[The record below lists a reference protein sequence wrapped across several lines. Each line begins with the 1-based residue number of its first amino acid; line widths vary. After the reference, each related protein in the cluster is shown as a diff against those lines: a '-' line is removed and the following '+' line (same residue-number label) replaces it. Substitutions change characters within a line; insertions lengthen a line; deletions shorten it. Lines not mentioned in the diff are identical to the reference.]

1 MNNSPEQNNDG
12 SIDPLSQLR
21 YEQLV
26 GTLIDSIKLVFL
38 NPANSDYIFDE
49 VFTSTDTNQR
59 LGREALLA
67 IGCYLK
73 TPPQLGGEVVQFS
86 IIRDEETQEDIEL
99 AIRFGTPIEKQ
110 EEYRIDPSTKM
121 VSVVK
126 SREKAED
133 LLPSNEGHLGR
144 LTLLKLLYCNL
155 HQPISRPDAEANTE
169 DY

>member
-1 MNNSPEQNNDG
+1 MVD
-12 SIDPLSQLR
+12 
-21 YEQLV
+21 
-26 GTLIDSIKLVFL
+26 TLIDSIKLVFL
-38 NPANSDYIFDE
+38 NPANSEYIFDE
-49 VFTSTDTNQR
+49 VLTSTDTNQR
-59 LGREALLA
+59 LGREVLLA

-86 IIRDEETQEDIEL
+86 IIRDEDSQEDIEL

-110 EEYRIDPSTKM
+110 EEYRINASLKM
-121 VSVVK
+121 VSIVNSK
-126 SREKAED
+126 EKTED

-155 HQPISRPDAEANTE
+155 HQPISRPDAETNTE